1 MAIERWK
8 SRKNKKRARGKRS
21 FIKSEAGAGRAKVP
35 RPTLSAVGKAI
46 QKIAR
51 RGDRGA

>member
-1 MAIERWK
+1 MRRDRWK
-8 SRKNKKRARGKRS
+8 SRKNQKRARGKPN
-21 FIKSEAGAGRAKVP
+21 FIKSEAQGSMTKAPKPV
-35 RPTLSAVGKAI
+35 LSAVGKAI

>member
-1 MAIERWK
+1 MIGKWK

-21 FIKSEAGAGRAKVP
+21 FIKSEADAGRARAP
-35 RPTLSAVGKAI
+35 RPVMSAVGKAL

>member
-1 MAIERWK
+1 MRRSRWK
-8 SRKNKKRARGKRS
+8 SRKNKKRARGKRG
-21 FIKSEAGAGRAKVP
+21 FIKSEAGAGRAKAP

-46 QKIAR
+46 QRIAR

>member
-1 MAIERWK
+1 MRSRWK
-8 SRKNKKRARGKRS
+8 SRKNKKRARGKRT
-21 FIKSEAGAGRAKVP
+21 FIKSEVGGARVKAP
-35 RPTLSAVGKAI
+35 RPALSAVGKAI

>member
-1 MAIERWK
+1 MKRDRWK
-8 SRKNKKRARGKRS
+8 SRKNQKRARGKRN
-21 FIKSEAGAGRAKVP
+21 FIKSEAAGSMTKAPKPV
-35 RPTLSAVGKAI
+35 LSAVGKAI

>member
-1 MAIERWK
+1 VIGRWK

-21 FIKSEAGAGRAKVP
+21 FIKSEAGSGRMKAP
-35 RPTLSAVGKAI
+35 RPELSAVGKAL